1 MNLSKKMTDMK
12 DALISLDFSGMRD
25 DDSWNL
31 KHKNIGDIVDLLMDA
46 YFPRTRNQ
54 YKVSTRKKSLINVI
68 YYLFFIEGIYSFDI
82 NMIIYYE
89 ICNKSQ
95 EIKIDY
101 GKNRDKK
108 VTNFDELNDV
118 RLSNRLKFMKKRGYG
133 EIADLCNVKIRNAIA
148 HNDYYIDGKG
158 AVIIVSNREKINYST
173 LNEYIGNLQLFM
185 SFFNTSYMRAKYS
198 ES

>member
-1 MNLSKKMTDMK
+1 MK
-12 DALISLDFSGMRD
+12 NTLISLDFSGMRD

-31 KHKNIGDIVDLLMDA
+31 KHKNILDIVDLLMDA
-46 YFPRTRNQ
+46 YSHARASR
-54 YKVSTRKKSLINVI
+54 KVSTRKKSLINVL
-68 YYLFFIEGIYSFDI
+68 YYLFFIEGIYSFNI

-101 GKNRDKK
+101 GKNRNKK
-108 VTNFDELNDV
+108 VTQFDELNEV
-118 RLSNRLKFMKKRGYG
+118 KLSNRLKFMREKGYG

-158 AVIIVSNREKINYST
+158 AFIIVSGREKINYSI
-173 LNEYIGNLQLFM
+173 LNEYIEKLQLFM

-198 ES
+198 DS

>member
-1 MNLSKKMTDMK
+1 MK
-12 DALISLDFSGMRD
+12 NTLISLDFSGMRD

-31 KHKNIGDIVDLLMDA
+31 KHKNIQDIVDLLMDA
-46 YFPRTRNQ
+46 YFPVPN
-54 YKVSTRKKSLINVI
+54 KVSTRKKSLINVL
-68 YYLFFIEGIYSFDI
+68 YYLFFIEGIYSFNI

-101 GKNRDKK
+101 GKNRHKK
-108 VTNFDELNDV
+108 VTQFDELNDV
-118 RLSNRLKFMKKRGYG
+118 SLSNRLNFMRKRGYS

-158 AVIIVSNREKINYST
+158 AFIIVSSREKMNYSI
-173 LNEYIGNLQLFM
+173 LNEYIENLQMFM

>member
-1 MNLSKKMTDMK
+1 MNLSKKMVDMK
-12 DALISLDFSGMRD
+12 NTLISLDFSGMRD

-31 KHKNIGDIVDLLMDA
+31 KHENIKDIVDLLMDA
-46 YFPRTRNQ
+46 YFPDPN
-54 YKVSTRKKSLINVI
+54 KVSTRKKSLINVI
-68 YYLFFIEGIYSFDI
+68 YYLFFIEGMYSFNI

-101 GKNRDKK
+101 GKNSGKK
-108 VTNFDELNDV
+108 VTKFDELNYV
-118 RLSNRLKFMKKRGYG
+118 SLSNRLKFMRRRGYG

-158 AVIIVSNREKINYST
+158 TFIIVSSREKSKYSI
-173 LNEYIGNLQLFM
+173 LNEYIENLQLFM

-198 ES
+198 DS